1 MSHST
6 SGEKAYFDLHTEGYG
21 RLQRVRE

>member
-1 MSHST
+1 MTHST